1 MDKRSQYGTASPAA
15 KGAGYSALFGEFCPG
30 TVQALRQVGVIH
42 QAGFVDIFPGLVGK
56 QDLAFPDL
64 HLADLLLFGHL
75 NKGAVVHFLNL
86 LLRNQRKSKEIG
98 QHQHQQR
105 NAVIVDQRLFGAFSS
120 FMRGSSVGFCGA
132 AAVPA
137 AVNRGKR
144 PGKDKAPR
152 WPGPAQKNGGKGLFR
167 VLPIALYFTFCAPHC
182 QFTGSAVNGTALGK
196 TGKERTYWGTV
207 SLGRFKATLVL

>member
-30 TVQALRQVGVIH
+30 IVQALRQVGVVH

-56 QDLAFPDL
+56 QNLVFLDL

-75 NKGAVVHFLNL
+75 NKGAVVYFLNL

-120 FMRGSSVGFCGA
+120 FMRGSSVGICGA

-137 AVNRGKR
+137 AVNKGKETGERQSTRMARSR
-144 PGKDKAPR
+144 PEERREG
-152 WPGPAQKNGGKGLFR
+152 
-167 VLPIALYFTFCAPHC
+167 TFP
-182 QFTGSAVNGTALGK
+182 GSADCFIFYLLRPALSIHGQRRK
-196 TGKERTYWGTV
+196 RYGAGENRERTNL
-207 SLGRFKATLVL
+207 LGHGFFR

>member
-30 TVQALRQVGVIH
+30 IVQALCQVGVVH

-56 QDLAFPDL
+56 QDLVFPDL

-86 LLRNQRKSKEIG
+86 LLRNQRKNKDIE

-144 PGKDKAPR
+144 PGNDKAP
-152 WPGPAQKNGGKGLFR
+152 
-167 VLPIALYFTFCAPHC
+167 
-182 QFTGSAVNGTALGK
+182 
-196 TGKERTYWGTV
+196 
-207 SLGRFKATLVL
+207 

>member
-30 TVQALRQVGVIH
+30 IVQALRQVGVVH

-86 LLRNQRKSKEIG
+86 LLRNQRKNKEIE
-98 QHQHQQR
+98 QHQQR
-105 NAVIVDQRLFGAFSS
+105 NAVIADQRLFGAFSS

-137 AVNRGKR
+137 AENRGKR
-144 PGKDKAPR
+144 PGKDKAPG
-152 WPGPAQKNGGKGLFR
+152 WPGPAPKNGGKRLFR
-167 VLPIALYFTFCAPHC
+167 VLPIALYFTFCAPLC
-182 QFTGSAVNGTALGK
+182 QFTGSAVNGTAFGK
-196 TGKERTYWGTV
+196 RKEAESFRERHGFF
-207 SLGRFKATLVL
+207 R